1 MKNINALI
9 FTAAILTFLGGCKTY
24 EPLEKIDWSK
34 EAENAKTKVRLSSLE
49 DAEKLALVGNMMLN
63 KMRCEAAGADDVVK
77 ETGWWEDP
85 EVGFDLSR
93 IVDPTSNPFQGGAS
107 ATFTIPISQV
117 YKLEKKAARAYAASE
132 RAKIAAAENFIAFEA
147 RKIAA
152 ALFFIE
158 EKKRVLQAFES
169 DASILKAIA
178 DTEKLFLAREYTL
191 SALNSVKRRKHERDH
206 TLMEL
211 DDERIARERE
221 FRAIAGLLS
230 SAEIEIS
237 FILKD
242 PEISCEK
249 ALSCVELARHPA
261 VKAALAELNLKE
273 SELETEIRKQYPDLK
288 IGTTLSLEKDNDKAG
303 AFAGMSVPLWNRNR
317 KAIALASKDRA
328 TKREEALGVWKD
340 ITVEAKAAEER
351 LSSLL
356 SHPVA
361 PASEETDAAG
371 LLDAGEL
378 TPLEYLEIREEI
390 LALALEN
397 VKWKRA
403 VTLAREEL
411 AKYKVTLED

>member
-1 MKNINALI
+1 
-9 FTAAILTFLGGCKTY
+9 
-24 EPLEKIDWSK
+24 
-34 EAENAKTKVRLSSLE
+34 
-49 DAEKLALVGNMMLN
+49 
-63 KMRCEAAGADDVVK
+63 
-77 ETGWWEDP
+77 
-85 EVGFDLSR
+85 
-93 IVDPTSNPFQGGAS
+93 
-107 ATFTIPISQV
+107 
-117 YKLEKKAARAYAASE
+117 
-132 RAKIAAAENFIAFEA
+132 
-147 RKIAA
+147 
-152 ALFFIE
+152 
-158 EKKRVLQAFES
+158 
-169 DASILKAIA
+169 
-178 DTEKLFLAREYTL
+178 
-191 SALNSVKRRKHERDH
+191 
-206 TLMEL
+206 MEL

-230 SAEIEIS
+230 STEIEIS

-317 KAIALASKDRA
+317 KAIALANKDRA